1 MDEVLS
7 VVVYTAVIIG
17 AFLSTWVGKTK
28 SKEPYDIQKFLSSL
42 VISSLLATATV
53 NVGSLADQL
62 MQVGYAGTIVAYVI
76 AGFGVDQGLSR
87 LDRKKTPK

>member
-7 VVVYTAVIIG
+7 AVVYTAVIIG
-17 AFLSTWVGKTK
+17 AFLSTWVGKTR

-42 VISSLLATATV
+42 VIAALVATATV

-62 MQVGYAGTIVAYVI
+62 MQIGYVGTIVAYII
-76 AGFGVDQGLSR
+76 AGFSVDQGLSR

>member
-7 VVVYTAVIIG
+7 IVVYSAVIIG
-17 AFLSTWVGKTK
+17 AFLSTWVGKSK

-42 VISSLLATATV
+42 IISGLLATATV

-62 MQVGYAGTIVAYVI
+62 MQVGYAGTIVAYII

>member
-1 MDEVLS
+1 MDEVLTA
-7 VVVYTAVIIG
+7 VVYIAVIIG
-17 AFLSTWVGKTK
+17 AFLSTWVGKSK

-42 VISSLLATATV
+42 IIAGILATATV

-62 MQVGYAGTIVAYVI
+62 MQVGYVGTIIAYIVT
-76 AGFGVDQGLSR
+76 GFSIDQGLSR